1 MRTSFVGRV
10 RVASALVAAST
21 ILAVVAAP
29 VAADEGLEITTP
41 YPAVAVAPGSKVSF
55 DLTVT
60 SVRTADVALSLAG
73 VPAGWTASILG
84 GGNVVEGVAVS
95 PDEDGTVRL
104 DVEVPADATA
114 TTGSIRVMG
123 AGGGASDTLTV
134 AVRVDAEAA
143 GDISLTTSTP
153 ALTGASDASFSFDL
167 QFKND
172 TAQDVTLSVAA
183 AGPDAGWDVTATL
196 TGETQAASTVVEAGS
211 TQNVTVAATAPTDV
225 TAGAYPISV
234 TATAGERTVTADL
247 AIQITGSYSMNLST
261 PNDVLSASGSA
272 GAATTQA
279 FEITNTGTAPLT
291 EVRLTATPPTGWEV
305 TFDPE
310 AVLTIAPDATE
321 TITATITP
329 SGEAVAG
336 DYVVT
341 FSGSAAEGGAD
352 ATAQIRFT
360 VETSPIWALVG
371 LGIIVL
377 ILGGLFYVFRTYGR
391 R

>member
-1 MRTSFVGRV
+1 MRTSFRGRV

-21 ILAVVAAP
+21 ILAAVAAP

-95 PDEDGTVRL
+95 PDDDGTVRL

-114 TTGSIRVMG
+114 TTGSIRVTG
-123 AGGGASDTLTV
+123 TGGGASDTLTV

-167 QFKND
+167 QFRND

-183 AGPDAGWDVTATL
+183 SGPDAGWDVTATL

-211 TQNVTVAATAPTDV
+211 TQNVTVAATAPSDV

-234 TATAGERTVTADL
+234 TATAGELTVSADL
-247 AIQITGSYSMNLST
+247 AIQITGSYSMSLST

-272 GAATTQA
+272 GAATTP
-279 FEITNTGTAPLT
+279 G
-291 EVRLTATPPTGWEV
+291 
-305 TFDPE
+305 
-310 AVLTIAPDATE
+310 
-321 TITATITP
+321 
-329 SGEAVAG
+329 
-336 DYVVT
+336 
-341 FSGSAAEGGAD
+341 FSGCARRWRCPE
-352 ATAQIRFT
+352 
-360 VETSPIWALVG
+360 G
-371 LGIIVL
+371 LGTHTHRS
-377 ILGGLFYVFRTYGR
+377 RTERESPAPCASIG
-391 R
+391 

>member
-1 MRTSFVGRV
+1 MRTSFGGRV

-21 ILAVVAAP
+21 ILAAVAAP
-29 VAADEGLEITTP
+29 VAADDGLEITTP

-95 PDEDGTVRL
+95 PDDDGTVRL

-114 TTGSIRVMG
+114 TTGSIRVTG
-123 AGGGASDTLTV
+123 SGGGASDTLTV

-183 AGPDAGWDVTATL
+183 TGPDAGWDVTATL

-225 TAGAYPISV
+225 TAGAYPITV
-234 TATAGERTVTADL
+234 TATAGERTVSADL
-247 AIQITGSYSMNLST
+247 AIQITGSYSMRLST

-291 EVRLTATPPTGWEV
+291 EVKLTATPPTGWDV

>member
-1 MRTSFVGRV
+1 MRTSFGGRV
-10 RVASALVAAST
+10 RVASALVAASA
-21 ILAVVAAP
+21 ILAAVAAP
-29 VAADEGLEITTP
+29 VAADDGLEITTP

-55 DLTVT
+55 DLTVA
-60 SVRTADVALSLAG
+60 SVRTTDVALSLAG

-84 GGNVVEGVAVS
+84 GGNVVEAVAVS
-95 PDEDGTVRL
+95 SDDDAKVRL
-104 DVEVPADATA
+104 DVEVPAAATA
-114 TTGSIRVMG
+114 ATGSIRVTG
-123 AGGGASDTLTV
+123 SGGGASDTLTV
-134 AVRVDAEAA
+134 TVRVDAEAA

-183 AGPDAGWDVTATL
+183 TGPDADWDVTATL

-211 TQNVTVAATAPTDV
+211 TQNVTVEASAPSDV
-225 TAGAYPISV
+225 TAGTYPISV

-247 AIQITGSYSMNLST
+247 AIQITGSYSMILST
-261 PNDVLSASGSA
+261 PNDALSASGSA

-291 EVRLTATPPTGWEV
+291 EVKLTATPPTGWEV